1 MEPQTLRRRGGY
13 GVRDVRP
20 FSKEDMQAQLAEI
33 MKNPQHV
40 RINRHRFEQV
50 AALIPASIAS
60 RWYDAFQAADE
71 HYKQPLP
78 LHLNDRDWLHYVLI
92 EDSQGYFMW
101 QRERDG
107 TVIPVTMHVE
117 GIKYVGGSAITACHV
132 RAIRRG
138 HNILNPGVIAD
149 FSMKDVEDHYRDEAT
164 GKITVQL
171 LEGRLENFREIGRVL
186 GDEFGGHFLNVLKR
200 ADGYLYRED
209 GQGLVQLLV
218 TMFPKSCGSW
228 PMCATPNVVV
238 LGLSNLR
245 KSHRFAAEIDRLLA
259 FKDLENIEAGADYY
273 RPLFFLRVGV
283 FEISDELKQKLRR
296 RELIEPGSQMEQEY
310 RAWTVQ
316 AVHDLAQYVGS
327 WPEALPELADE
338 THAQPFLR
346 CRRCRVGISDEELPC
361 SYRPVCKATHE
372 DHELMDCGWPLVITS
387 EY

>member
-1 MEPQTLRRRGGY
+1 MPDAEQY
-13 GVRDVRP
+13 
-20 FSKEDMQAQLAEI
+20 SKETMRARLAEI
-33 MKNPQHV
+33 MRNPRYV
-40 RINRHRFEQV
+40 RIDPHRLDQV
-50 AALIPASIAS
+50 AARISASIAS

-78 LHLNDRDWLHYVLI
+78 LHLNDRDLLHYALI
-92 EDSQGYFMW
+92 EETQGWLIW
-101 QRERDG
+101 QREADG
-107 TVIPVTMHVE
+107 TVIPLTMYIE
-117 GIKYVGGSAITACHV
+117 GTKYVGGSALTACHI

-138 HNILNPGVIAD
+138 QNILNPSIVANLT
-149 FSMKDVEDHYRDEAT
+149 MKDIEDHYRDEAT
-164 GKITVQL
+164 GKVTLQL

-296 RELIEPGSQMEQEY
+296 RELIESGSQMEQEY
-310 RAWTVQ
+310 RAFTVQ